1 MTTPQALMLAAGAFL
16 AVAIVGCAA
25 QDTPNAARNDA
36 KQQQL
41 EQMEKA
47 GQRNDDRPV
56 RVQ

>member
-1 MTTPQALMLAAGAFL
+1 MSTLRRLGLAAAAFAMAGL
-16 AVAIVGCAA
+16 IGCAA
-25 QDTPNAARNDA
+25 PDTPRAERNDA

>member
-1 MTTPQALMLAAGAFL
+1 MNTLRQLGGAAAAF
-16 AVAIVGCAA
+16 AVINLVACAA
-25 QDTPNAARNDA
+25 PDTPRAERNDA

-47 GQRNDDRPV
+47 GQRNDDRAV

>member
-1 MTTPQALMLAAGAFL
+1 MSPVRRIGIAASAIILANL
-16 AVAIVGCAA
+16 VACAA
-25 QDTPNAARNDA
+25 PDTPRGERNDA

>member
-1 MTTPQALMLAAGAFL
+1 MRNAAIAAAIVAINLAA
-16 AVAIVGCAA
+16 CAA
-25 QDTPNAARNDA
+25 PDTPRGERNTA
-36 KQQQL
+36 KEQQL

>member
-1 MTTPQALMLAAGAFL
+1 MSTLRPLGLAAAAFAMAGL
-16 AVAIVGCAA
+16 MVCAA
-25 QDTPNAARNDA
+25 PDTPRAERNDA